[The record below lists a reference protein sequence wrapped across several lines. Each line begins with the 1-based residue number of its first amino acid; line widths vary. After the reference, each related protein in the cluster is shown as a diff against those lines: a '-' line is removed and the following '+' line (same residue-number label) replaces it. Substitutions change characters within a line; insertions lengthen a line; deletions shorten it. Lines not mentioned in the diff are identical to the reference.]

1 MKVNSHDVG
10 RVRVGVVKRLAAL
23 PRPADDA
30 ILHLAIWRTPLVE
43 QVLSQVGG
51 ASRSLDELG
60 EMRGYS
66 GSPLYGNTISM
77 SVVMV
82 LRRARSSIGQES
94 LDV

>member
-43 QVLSQVGG
+43 HVLSQVGG

-60 EMRGYS
+60 EMRGIR
-66 GSPLYGNTISM
+66 GHHWNTISM